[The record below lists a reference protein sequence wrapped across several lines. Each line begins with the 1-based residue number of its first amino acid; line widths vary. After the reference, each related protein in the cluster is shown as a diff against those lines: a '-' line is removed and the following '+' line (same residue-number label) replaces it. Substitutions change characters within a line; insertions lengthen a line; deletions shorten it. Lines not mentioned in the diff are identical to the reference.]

1 MRVTA
6 LSALSALSS
15 LCFMAGCHDV
25 AEPDPS
31 ATTRD
36 FALPHDYYTFT
47 GETPD
52 SYAGDSVSSAGDV
65 DGDGRDDLLVGAPFN
80 DDGGTDVGKAYLVL
94 AGSLGDTASLNL
106 ADADYEFM
114 GENVEDYAG
123 DTVSNAGDVDG
134 DGKGDILIAA
144 VGNDDGDGLAGKVYL
159 VLGSSLED
167 TASLDLADADYT
179 FVGEAYKDIA
189 GESISSAGD
198 VDGDGK
204 DDILVGADGSN
215 DGGTNAGKAYLF
227 LGGSLGSTSSLSL
240 AAADYTFTGELEHTY
255 AGHSV
260 SSAGDVDGDGKD
272 DVLIA
277 APYNGG
283 SDDWPGKVY
292 LFLGRS
298 LGSTSSLNVADA
310 DYTFTGE
317 NPNDNAGKSVSSAGD
332 VDGDGKDDLLI
343 GARWNDS
350 AGIEAGK
357 VYLVLGES
365 LGSTSN
371 LSLGDADYTFAG
383 EGSEDDAGHFVAG
396 AGDVDGD
403 GKDDLLVGAPFNDDG
418 GSGAGR
424 AYLVLG
430 KSLGSTSSLDLS
442 DADYIFTGENRGDI
456 AGYSVSGAGDV
467 DGDGK
472 ADLLVGAAGN
482 DEQGD
487 TTGKTYLILGAG
499 LDL

>member
-1 MRVTA
+1 MRITA
-6 LSALSALSS
+6 LSTLSALSS
-15 LCFMAGCHDV
+15 LCFMAGCQDV
-25 AEPDPS
+25 AETDPT
-31 ATTRD
+31 APQYTP
-36 FALPHDYYTFT
+36 LPHGYYTFT
-47 GETPD
+47 GENAD

-65 DGDGRDDLLVGAPFN
+65 DGDGRDDLLVGAPFH

-94 AGSLGDTASLNL
+94 ANSLGATADLNL
-106 ADADYEFM
+106 AAADYVFR
-114 GENVEDYAG
+114 GEDIENYAG
-123 DTVSNAGDVDG
+123 DTVSSAGDVDG
-134 DGKGDILIAA
+134 DGKDDLLISA
-144 VGNDDGDGLAGKVYL
+144 VGNGDGGGNAGKVYL
-159 VLGSSLED
+159 ILGSSLGD
-167 TASLDLADADYT
+167 TAGLELADADYT
-179 FVGEAYKDIA
+179 FTGEASKDIA

-204 DDILVGADGSN
+204 DDLLVGADGNN

-227 LGGSLGSTSSLSL
+227 LGGNLGSTSSLSL
-240 AAADYTFTGELEHTY
+240 ADADYSFTGELEHTY

-260 SSAGDVDGDGKD
+260 SNAGDVDGDGRD
-272 DVLIA
+272 DLVIA

-283 SDDWPGKVY
+283 SDEWPGKVY
-292 LFLGRS
+292 LFLGQS
-298 LGSTSSLNVADA
+298 LGSNSSLNVADA

-317 NPNDNAGKSVSSAGD
+317 NSNDNAGKSVSSAGD

-350 AGIEAGK
+350 AGTDAGK

-371 LSLGDADYTFAG
+371 LSLADADYTFAG
-383 EGSEDDAGHFVAG
+383 EGSEDDAGHSVAG

-403 GKDDLLVGAPFNDDG
+403 GKDDLLMGAPFNDEG
-418 GSGAGR
+418 GPGAGR
-424 AYLVLG
+424 AYLFLG
-430 KSLGSTSSLDLS
+430 KSLGNTSSLNVA
-442 DADYIFTGENRGDI
+442 DADYILTGEDQGDI

-472 ADLLVGAAGN
+472 ADLLVGGAGN
-482 DEQGD
+482 DERGD
-487 TTGKTYLILGAG
+487 AAGKAYLILGAG